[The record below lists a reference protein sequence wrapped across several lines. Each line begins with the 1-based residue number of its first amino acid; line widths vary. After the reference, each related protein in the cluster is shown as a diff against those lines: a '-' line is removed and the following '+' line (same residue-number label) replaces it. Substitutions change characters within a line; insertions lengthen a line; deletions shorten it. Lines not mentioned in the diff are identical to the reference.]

1 MKLSQWSSRASL
13 PVLVLLLSM
22 STLAASAIGW
32 YAMQQG
38 TNAPAA
44 QAGYVLIA
52 LAVLAVVLG
61 LATWLTLSRKVLRPL
76 RQAGQV
82 FDRVAAGDLTQR
94 IDIAAQN
101 EVGQLY
107 AALRRLQENIG
118 RSVGSV
124 RAGMELIGAGAQQIV
139 TGNNDLSS
147 RTDEQAAALQQ
158 AAASMEQLASTVRQ
172 NADSARQA
180 NQLAATA
187 SEVAQRGGRAVGE
200 VVSTMEDIS
209 ASSRKISDIVGVIDS
224 IAFQTNIL
232 ALNAAVE
239 AARAGEQGK
248 GFAVVASE
256 VRALAQRSA
265 HAAKEIKDLIDD
277 SVKKVA
283 AGSEQV
289 ERAGA
294 TMDEIVTSVAR
305 VTDIMGEI
313 TAATTEQSSG
323 IDQVNIVVNQMDGV
337 TQQNA
342 LLVQNAARSADE
354 LHDYVQYVNKAV
366 ASFKLSANQVIDVSA
381 TPVTSKK
388 APAATQNLGSNKAAR
403 IKSTAAGESAPAKL
417 PSSSKPASNAKPA
430 PALVSPATR
439 ASASTSSE
447 DDWEEF

>member
-1 MKLSQWSSRASL
+1 
-13 PVLVLLLSM
+13 
-22 STLAASAIGW
+22 
-32 YAMQQG
+32 
-38 TNAPAA
+38 
-44 QAGYVLIA
+44 
-52 LAVLAVVLG
+52 
-61 LATWLTLSRKVLRPL
+61 
-76 RQAGQV
+76 
-82 FDRVAAGDLTQR
+82 
-94 IDIAAQN
+94 
-101 EVGQLY
+101 
-107 AALRRLQENIG
+107 
-118 RSVGSV
+118 
-124 RAGMELIGAGAQQIV
+124 
-139 TGNNDLSS
+139 
-147 RTDEQAAALQQ
+147 
-158 AAASMEQLASTVRQ
+158 
-172 NADSARQA
+172 
-180 NQLAATA
+180 
-187 SEVAQRGGRAVGE
+187 GE

-265 HAAKEIKDLIDD
+265 HAAEEIKDLIDD

-305 VTDIMGEI
+305 VTDIMAEI

-354 LHDYVQYVNKAV
+354 LHNYVQYVNKAV
-366 ASFKLSANQVIDVSA
+366 ASF
-381 TPVTSKK
+381 
-388 APAATQNLGSNKAAR
+388 
-403 IKSTAAGESAPAKL
+403 
-417 PSSSKPASNAKPA
+417 
-430 PALVSPATR
+430 
-439 ASASTSSE
+439 
-447 DDWEEF
+447 

>member
-1 MKLSQWSSRASL
+1 
-13 PVLVLLLSM
+13 M

-354 LHDYVQYVNKAV
+354 LHNYVQYVNKAV

-381 TPVTSKK
+381 TPVASKK
-388 APAATQNLGSNKAAR
+388 APAVTQNTANKAAR
-403 IKSTAAGESAPAKL
+403 IKSGSAGESAPAKL
-417 PSSSKPASNAKPA
+417 PPSSKPASGSKPA
-430 PALVSPATR
+430 PALVSPASR